1 MKMQSIGF
9 LVVMTFIMVSTT
21 MAATSDRT
29 ATTEANSE
37 KPQIYT
43 LQYLSQITHGQA
55 IHRIPVKAKSF
66 EEALSLS
73 RKQCVRDL
81 MDRNFSNQE
90 ILNLCNN
97 PRVL

>member
-1 MKMQSIGF
+1 MVMKMQSIGY

-21 MAATSDRT
+21 MAATTDKT
-29 ATTEANSE
+29 
-37 KPQIYT
+37 QVYT
-43 LQYLSQITHGQA
+43 LRYLSQITHGKE
-55 IHRIPVKAKSF
+55 IHKIPVKAKNF
-66 EEALSLS
+66 EEALTLS
-73 RKQCVRDL
+73 RKQCVRDM

>member
-1 MKMQSIGF
+1 MKLQSIGF

-21 MAATSDRT
+21 MAATSDNRE
-29 ATTEANSE
+29 TTLE
-37 KPQIYT
+37 KPQVYT
-43 LQYLSQITHGQA
+43 LQYLSQITHGTA
-55 IHRIPVKAKSF
+55 IHKIPVKAKSF
-66 EEALSLS
+66 EEALNLS